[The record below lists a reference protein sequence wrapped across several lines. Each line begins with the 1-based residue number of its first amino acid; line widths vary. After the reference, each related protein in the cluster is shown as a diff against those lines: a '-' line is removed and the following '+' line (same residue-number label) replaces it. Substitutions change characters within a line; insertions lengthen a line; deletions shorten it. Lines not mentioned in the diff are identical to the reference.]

1 MKKLWHSLTILLFA
15 ACLSGCIGQGQAGV
29 PPVLFGG
36 EMHNSNASTPAS
48 IDASMDLAAALKFN
62 AVLAPVY
69 WELTEPRP
77 GDFDFSLVD
86 HLLKAAEER
95 DLYLGLLWFG
105 SWKNGESSYP
115 PLWVRSDTGTYFH
128 AEDPDGNPTTTISPF
143 CLAAQEADARAFKA
157 LMAHLRKAD
166 RHHRVRA
173 VQIENEC
180 GVFLERDLCPAAQKA
195 WTEGGW
201 DTDTLALAPQRFMAE
216 ACARY
221 IDAIAAAGKSVNGD
235 IPLFT
240 NAWLADENARYGSY
254 PNGGPR
260 LAVLDVWKKTAT
272 HLDWLSPDIY
282 SRGFA
287 SLCAAYADGQPLF
300 IPETRCEA
308 GRYYYAIGEA
318 RATGVFAFGYE
329 EYHDDPHY
337 VQECRVFSELV
348 PMLGRDCPTHGF
360 FREEGVDAPDGSVSL
375 PFGSYTFDVHYIAG
389 EKNAHGL
396 FIRTGENE
404 FIAAG
409 VGAWVSFRTGGD
421 RKCCLASCEELYGGE
436 VVQVLNG
443 DETAHDNLLF
453 LRGRLYQQDAV
464 APDGETIP
472 AALYGLSS
480 QRRFRKD
487 AQARFKVSG
496 IYRIKL
502 LP

>member
-15 ACLSGCIGQGQAGV
+15 ACLSGCAGQGQAGA

-128 AEDPDGNPTTTISPF
+128 AEDSDGNPTTTISPF

-166 RHHRVRA
+166 RHHKVRA

-260 LAVLDVWKKTAT
+260 PAVLR
-272 HLDWLSPDIY
+272 H
-282 SRGFA
+282 
-287 SLCAAYADGQPLF
+287 
-300 IPETRCEA
+300 
-308 GRYYYAIGEA
+308 
-318 RATGVFAFGYE
+318 RA
-329 EYHDDPHY
+329 P
-337 VQECRVFSELV
+337 
-348 PMLGRDCPTHGF
+348 P
-360 FREEGVDAPDGSVSL
+360 
-375 PFGSYTFDVHYIAG
+375 
-389 EKNAHGL
+389 
-396 FIRTGENE
+396 
-404 FIAAG
+404 
-409 VGAWVSFRTGGD
+409 
-421 RKCCLASCEELYGGE
+421 
-436 VVQVLNG
+436 
-443 DETAHDNLLF
+443 
-453 LRGRLYQQDAV
+453 GRLVTPGSA
-464 APDGETIP
+464 
-472 AALYGLSS
+472 
-480 QRRFRKD
+480 RRLR
-487 AQARFKVSG
+487 ARPGV
-496 IYRIKL
+496 RR
-502 LP
+502 